1 MLLQQGKDMNQQD
14 DLGETVKSMPLIVWV
29 PGPARIHDFL
39 KDESLSTPLIF
50 HRRHI
55 KYCGEEVARA

>member
-1 MLLQQGKDMNQQD
+1 MNQQD

-29 PGPARIHDFL
+29 PSPARIHDFL